1 VRKKKKTPKL
11 TEVAPSLWRTWRYLW
26 PWVRKQRSALLVAFA
41 AMAVSIFFRLLEPWP
56 LKIVF
61 DGVFATGGA
70 VDPLMAQLNEQLGA
84 YGTLLFAAVAI
95 IIFTALRA
103 IAEFFNTL
111 GLARVGNR
119 VLTSV
124 RNELFRHLQRLS
136 LSFHSEA
143 RSGDLILRV
152 IRDVSFL
159 KDAAVTAAMP
169 LVSSLLLLVA
179 MITVMLVMDW
189 RLALVALAPM
199 PLLALS
205 AGSLTRKIKA
215 AAKIQRTREGA
226 LAASATESIG
236 SIRVVQALSLE
247 ERFAESFST
256 GSQKSGSEDLQVRRL
271 SARLERSVDVMIGIS
286 TALVLS
292 YGGLLVLRNQLTP
305 GDLLVFITYLRRA
318 FNPVQNFAK
327 YTGRLAKAAAAG
339 ERVTELLD
347 TLPEVRDSPDAVPA
361 PRLSGA
367 VSFDNVTFQYDP
379 GQSVLS
385 GISFD
390 TKPGEWIALVGPS
403 GSGKSTITSLI
414 LRLYDPQQGRV
425 LFDGHDVRDYTIAS
439 VRAQISVVL
448 QESIL
453 FAASVWENIGIAR
466 PEATREE
473 IVEAARLAHAD
484 ELIRR
489 MPQGYDTVLGERGV
503 TLSGGERQRIAIARA
518 AVRNAPILIL
528 DEPTTGLD
536 EENEQLVIEAL
547 ERLTLDRTVFVVSHD
562 LSFAARA
569 DRILVLEK
577 GTILEEGSHQSL
589 MQRNGRYA
597 ALYRLQIAVASEPE
611 EINAGT

>member
-1 VRKKKKTPKL
+1 MKKRNKTPKL
-11 TEVAPSLWRTWRYLW
+11 TEVAPSLWRTWRHLW

-41 AMAVSIFFRLLEPWP
+41 AMAVSIVFRLLEPWP

-70 VDPLMAQLNEQLGA
+70 VDPLMARLNEQLGA

-103 IAEFFNTL
+103 IADFFNTL

-236 SIRVVQALSLE
+236 SIKVVQALSLE

-347 TLPEVRDSPDAVPA
+347 TLPEVRDSADAVPA
-361 PRLSGA
+361 RPLSGG

-385 GISFD
+385 GLSFD
-390 TKPGEWIALVGPS
+390 TRPGEWIALVGPS

-425 LFDGHDVRDYTIAS
+425 LFDGRDVREYTIAS

-466 PEATREE
+466 PGTTREE
-473 IVEAARLAHAD
+473 VVEAARLAHAD

-489 MPQGYDTVLGERGV
+489 LPHGYDTVLGERGV

-547 ERLTLDRTVFVVSHD
+547 ERLTKDRTVFVVSHD

-577 GTILEEGSHQSL
+577 GSILEEGSHRAL
-589 MQRNGRYA
+589 MQSNGRYA
-597 ALYRLQIAVASEPE
+597 TLYRLQSAIASEPE

>member
-1 VRKKKKTPKL
+1 MKKSSPRF
-11 TEVAPSLWRTWRYLW
+11 TEVVPSLWRTWRHLW
-26 PWVRKQRSALLVAFA
+26 PWVRKQRSALLIAFG
-41 AMAVSIFFRLLEPWP
+41 AMVVSIIFRLLEPWP

-61 DGVFATGGA
+61 DGVFGTSGA
-70 VDPLMAQLNEQLGA
+70 IDPFLARLHDQLGA
-84 YGTLLFAAVAI
+84 YGMLLLAAVAI
-95 IIFTALRA
+95 IAFSAFRA
-103 IAEFFNTL
+103 IADFFNTL

-119 VLTSV
+119 VLTGV

-169 LVSSLLLLVA
+169 LASSLLLLVA
-179 MITVMLVMDW
+179 MVAVMLIMDW
-189 RLALVALAPM
+189 RLALVALVPM

-215 AAKIQRTREGA
+215 AAKIQRAREGA

-236 SIRVVQALSLE
+236 SIKVVQALSLE
-247 ERFAESFST
+247 ERFAESFT
-256 GSQKSGSEDLQVRRL
+256 AGSQKSGSEDLQVRRL
-271 SARLERSVDVMIGIS
+271 SARLERSVDVVIGVS

-292 YGGLLVLRNQLTP
+292 YGGMLVLRSQLTP

-347 TLPEVRDSPDAVPA
+347 TLPEVRDLPDATPA
-361 PRLSGA
+361 PTLRGA
-367 VSFDNVTFQYDP
+367 VSFDEVTFEYEEGRP
-379 GQSVLS
+379 VLS
-385 GISFD
+385 AVSF
-390 TKPGEWIALVGPS
+390 TTSPGEWIALVGPS
-403 GSGKSTITSLI
+403 GSGKSTVTSLI
-414 LRLYDPQQGRV
+414 LRLYDPQNGRV
-425 LFDGHDVRDYTIAS
+425 LLDGRDVRDYTIAS
-439 VRAQISVVL
+439 VRAQMSIVL

-453 FAASVWENIGIAR
+453 FAASVWENIGISRAG
-466 PEATREE
+466 ATRDE
-473 IVEAARLAHAD
+473 IIEAACLANAD

-489 MPQGYDTVLGERGV
+489 LPRGYDTVLGERGV

-518 AVRNAPILIL
+518 ALRRAPILIL

-536 EENEQLVIEAL
+536 EENERLVIEAL
-547 ERLTLDRTVFVVSHD
+547 ERLATGRTVFVISHD
-562 LSFAARA
+562 LTFASRA
-569 DRILVLEK
+569 DRIMVLER
-577 GTILEEGSHQSL
+577 GILLEEGSHQAL
-589 MQRNGRYA
+589 IERNGRYA
-597 ALYRLQIAVASEPE
+597 ALYRLQSTVVAKFE
-611 EINAGT
+611 ERVHAGI